1 MYNEISLHAFTLL
14 AIDNEH
20 IVQRLVKQGTR
31 PALDEITGPADLL
44 SFSTAWIA
52 HCWHESPDDRPSFDG
67 KSLYVVELY
76 DCRSICFILHVG
88 PVKTKPFSHHCDFC
102 KP

>member
-44 SFSTAWIA
+44 SFSTAWIV

-76 DCRSICFILHVG
+76 NCGEYLFYSTV
-88 PVKTKPFSHHCDFC
+88 
-102 KP
+102 